1 MVQRVHRLT
10 DSQAIRLPG
19 NIARV
24 SVRRLLA
31 LLTCLLVAPAA
42 LADQQGYPFRLIKK
56 NEAGKQVVLAQ
67 NSGPAPVSLK
77 LSLTPDGAVVEPP
90 TPVFA
95 VIKPGE
101 TAVVAQVRAQ
111 APGKSYRVAMSFKFS
126 VGDPNAVPDPQA
138 RYQLPFPAGQEIKVG
153 QIWGGR
159 LSTHQTPESQYA
171 IDFIVPIG
179 TPVLAARA
187 GTVVDID
194 QRYTIGGKDP
204 ALKANHVLILHDD
217 GTLGLYSHFSP
228 NSTKVSF
235 GQRVEAGALIGYSG
249 NTGYSYGPHLH
260 FSVVTNT
267 RTGVGADAYLSHQVK
282 FVNSST
288 QQELVL
294 TQDEKLVVES
304 P

>member
-1 MVQRVHRLT
+1 MVQKVHRLT
-10 DSQAIRLPG
+10 GSQAIGLPG
-19 NIARV
+19 KAAHV
-24 SVRRLLA
+24 SVRRLLT
-31 LLTCLLVAPAA
+31 LLSCLLVVPAA
-42 LADQQGYPFRLIKK
+42 LADQREYPFRLIKK

-90 TPVFA
+90 SPVLA

-126 VGDPNAVPDPQA
+126 VGDPNAVPDAQA
-138 RYQLPFPAGQEIKVG
+138 RYQLPFPGGQDIQVG

-159 LSTHQTPESQYA
+159 LSTHQTPESRYA

-194 QRYTIGGKDP
+194 QRYTEGGKDP

-217 GTLGLYSHFSP
+217 GTMGLYSHFSP
-228 NSTKVSF
+228 NSTQVRF
-235 GQRVEAGALIGYSG
+235 GQKVEAGTLIGYSG

-260 FSVVTNT
+260 FSVLTNA
-267 RTGVGADAYLSHQVK
+267 RTGVGVDRYLSHQVK

-288 QQELVL
+288 QQEIAL
-294 TQDEKLVVES
+294 TQDERLVVES